1 MVPRHF
7 SLSAQPVPM
16 AKRQVFVASDFSA
29 PKLSGPKAS
38 TVIRRIGYEA
48 GQNLRLIT
56 AGIAVFIVLLLAASF
71 WVSKKGQEADEA
83 VAHTVQ
89 NERLISV
96 VQSQLQDAEIG
107 QRGYLLTGDPFYLEP
122 YDKAVSA
129 INASVESLAAGVSDN
144 RRQDGNIAVLRSLT
158 TQKLSELRQTVQRRH
173 AGDEAA
179 AVSVLRN
186 GQGKVLM
193 DGVRDVL
200 ERMRMEEESLMSV
213 RANQARR
220 AGFVLEIMV
229 IGLALLTA
237 LMGVIAVRATLRR
250 ARSAEASRDE
260 LLQRLDRKLLAIMA
274 ADIVGYSR
282 MMEDDEARTLSRL
295 KDVRDR
301 IDPIIAGH
309 SGSIVTTAGD
319 SVLVAFASALSAIDC
334 AVEIQAAM
342 AADNGALPQEQHLL
356 FRIGINVG
364 DVIVRDG
371 DVFGD
376 TVNVAARL
384 EPMAD
389 PGGICISRAV
399 RDHIRKQ
406 RRLSFDDLGFLKV
419 KNIAHPVSAFRVR
432 FDPAAH
438 VAAMPAERG
447 DAG

>member
-1 MVPRHF
+1 MLPRHF

-129 INASVESLAAGVSDN
+129 ISASVERLATGVSDN

-158 TQKLSELRQTVQRRH
+158 TQKLSELRQTVERRR

-334 AVEIQAAM
+334 AVEIQGAM

>member
-200 ERMRMEEESLMSV
+200 QRMRSEEESLMSV

>member
-1 MVPRHF
+1 M
-7 SLSAQPVPM
+7 
-16 AKRQVFVASDFSA
+16 ASDYTA
-29 PKLSGPKAS
+29 PKITTPMAS

-56 AGIAVFIVLLLAASF
+56 AGTVIFIVLLLLASF

-83 VAHTVQ
+83 VAHTVH

-107 QRGYLLTGDPFYLEP
+107 QRGYLLTGDSFYLEP
-122 YDKAVSA
+122 YDKAISA
-129 INASVESLAAGVSDN
+129 INASVEALGNGVADN

-158 TQKLSELRQTVQRRH
+158 TQKLSELRQTVERRRS
-173 AGDEAA
+173 GDEAA
-179 AVSVLRN
+179 AVSVLRG

-200 ERMRMEEESLMSV
+200 ERMRTEEESLMTV

-220 AGFVLEIMV
+220 AGFVLEMMV

-260 LLQRLDRKLLAIMA
+260 LLQHLDRKLLAIMA

-282 MMEDDEARTLSRL
+282 MMEGNEARTLSRL

-301 IDPIIAGH
+301 IDPIIASHG
-309 SGSIVTTAGD
+309 GSIVTTAGD

-334 AVEIQAAM
+334 AVEIQGSM
-342 AADNGALPQEQHLL
+342 ATDNAELPEDQHLM

-364 DVIVRDG
+364 DVIVQDG

-406 RRLSFDDLGFLKV
+406 RHLSFDDLGFLTV

-432 FDPAAH
+432 FEPAVQVVEALS
-438 VAAMPAERG
+438 
-447 DAG
+447 

>member
-1 MVPRHF
+1 M
-7 SLSAQPVPM
+7 
-16 AKRQVFVASDFSA
+16 ASDFSA
-29 PKLSGPKAS
+29 PKFSGRKTS
-38 TVIRRIGYEA
+38 TVIRRISYEA

-56 AGIAVFIVLLLAASF
+56 VGVAVFIILLLGASF

-83 VAHTVQ
+83 VARTVH

-129 INASVESLAAGVSDN
+129 IAASVESLATGVSDN

-158 TQKLSELRQTVQRRH
+158 TQKLSELRQTVERRR

-179 AVSVLRN
+179 AISVLRN

-200 ERMRMEEESLMSV
+200 ERMRREEEGLMTV

-220 AGFVLEIMV
+220 AGFVLEMMV

-237 LMGVIAVRATLRR
+237 LMGLIAVRATLRR

-260 LLQRLDRKLLAIMA
+260 LLQQLDRKLLAILA
-274 ADIVGYSR
+274 ADVVGYSR
-282 MMEDDEARTLSRL
+282 MMEGDEAQTLSRL

-301 IDPIIAGH
+301 IDPIIASH

-334 AVEIQAAM
+334 AVEIQGAM
-342 AADNGALPQEQHLL
+342 AADNGELPEEQHLM

-364 DVIVRDG
+364 DVIVQDG

-406 RRLSFDDLGFLKV
+406 RHLSFDDLGFLKV

-432 FDPAAH
+432 FDPAAP
-438 VAAMPAERG
+438 VAEMLT
-447 DAG
+447 

>member
-1 MVPRHF
+1 MTG
-7 SLSAQPVPM
+7 A
-16 AKRQVFVASDFSA
+16 
-29 PKLSGPKAS
+29 LSGL
-38 TVIRRIGYEA
+38 G
-48 GQNLRLIT
+48 
-56 AGIAVFIVLLLAASF
+56 
-71 WVSKKGQEADEA
+71 
-83 VAHTVQ
+83 
-89 NERLISV
+89 
-96 VQSQLQDAEIG
+96 
-107 QRGYLLTGDPFYLEP
+107 
-122 YDKAVSA
+122 
-129 INASVESLAAGVSDN
+129 ASVESLAVGVSDN
-144 RRQDGNIAVLRSLT
+144 RRQDGNVAVLRSLAA
-158 TQKLSELRQTVQRRH
+158 QKLSELRQTVERRR

-179 AVSVLRN
+179 AVAVLRN

-200 ERMRMEEESLMSV
+200 ERMRVEEESLMTV

-220 AGFVLEIMV
+220 AGFVLEMMV

-237 LMGVIAVRATLRR
+237 LLGVIAVRASLRR

-260 LLQRLDRKLLAIMA
+260 LLQHLDRKLLAIMA

-282 MMEDDEARTLSRL
+282 MMEGDETQTLSRL

-301 IDPIIAGH
+301 IDPIIASH

-334 AVEIQAAM
+334 AVEIQGAM
-342 AADNGALPQEQHLL
+342 AADNEELPEAEHLM

-364 DVIVRDG
+364 DVIVQDG

-406 RRLSFDDLGFLKV
+406 RHLTFDDLGFLKV
-419 KNIAHPVSAFRVR
+419 KNIAHPVSAFKVR
-432 FDPAAH
+432 FDPAVQLEAL
-438 VAAMPAERG
+438 G
-447 DAG
+447 

>member
-1 MVPRHF
+1 
-7 SLSAQPVPM
+7 
-16 AKRQVFVASDFSA
+16 VASDFSP
-29 PKLSGPKAS
+29 PKLSGPKTS
-38 TVIRRIGYEA
+38 TVIRRLSYEA

-56 AGIAVFIVLLLAASF
+56 AGVAVFIILLLGASF

-83 VAHTVQ
+83 VAHTVR
-89 NERLISV
+89 NERQISV

-129 INASVESLAAGVSDN
+129 ISASVESLATGVSDN

-158 TQKLSELRQTVQRRH
+158 AQKLSELRQTVERRR

-179 AVSVLRN
+179 AIAVLRN

-200 ERMRMEEESLMSV
+200 ERMRAEEESLMAL

-220 AGFVLEIMV
+220 AGFVLEMMV

-260 LLQRLDRKLLAIMA
+260 LLQHLDRKLLAIMA

-282 MMEDDEARTLSRL
+282 MMEGDEAQTLSRL
-295 KDVRDR
+295 KEVRDR
-301 IDPIIAGH
+301 IDPIIASH

-334 AVEIQAAM
+334 AVEIQGSM
-342 AADNGALPQEQHLL
+342 AADNGELPEEQHLL

-364 DVIVRDG
+364 DVIVQDG
-371 DVFGD
+371 DIFGD

-406 RRLSFDDLGFLKV
+406 RHLVFDDLGFLKV

-432 FDPAAH
+432 FDPAAQ
-438 VAAMPAERG
+438 PAG
-447 DAG
+447 MLTG

>member
-1 MVPRHF
+1 M
-7 SLSAQPVPM
+7 
-16 AKRQVFVASDFSA
+16 ASDFS
-29 PKLSGPKAS
+29 LSKIPDPKAS
-38 TVIRRIGYEA
+38 TVIRRLGYEA

-56 AGIAVFIVLLLAASF
+56 AGVAIFIILLLAVSF
-71 WVSKKGQEADEA
+71 WVSKKGGEADEA
-83 VAHTVQ
+83 VAHTVR
-89 NERLISV
+89 NERLISL
-96 VQSQLQDAEIG
+96 VQSQLQEAEIS
-107 QRGYLLTGDPFYLEP
+107 QRGFLLTGDTSYLEP
-122 YDKAVSA
+122 YDKAAST
-129 INASVESLAAGVSDN
+129 ISTSVEALGLGVSDN
-144 RRQDGNIAVLRSLT
+144 RRQDGNIAVLRSLS
-158 TQKLSELRQTVQRRH
+158 TQKLSELRQNIERRR

-179 AVSVLRN
+179 AVSGVRG

-200 ERMRMEEESLMSV
+200 ERMRTEEENLMTL

-220 AGFVLEIMV
+220 AGFVLEVMV

-237 LMGVIAVRATLRR
+237 LMGAIAVRATLRR

-282 MMEDDEARTLSRL
+282 MMEGDETQTLSRL

-309 SGSIVTTAGD
+309 GGSIVTTAGD

-334 AVEIQAAM
+334 AVEIQGAM
-342 AADNGALPQEQHLL
+342 AADNAELPEDEHLM

-364 DVIVRDG
+364 DVIVQDG

-384 EPMAD
+384 EPVAE

-406 RRLSFDDLGFLKV
+406 RHLSFEDLGFLQV

-432 FDPAAH
+432 FEHGARVVEALS
-438 VAAMPAERG
+438 
-447 DAG
+447 

>member
-1 MVPRHF
+1 MGV
-7 SLSAQPVPM
+7 
-16 AKRQVFVASDFSA
+16 
-29 PKLSGPKAS
+29 
-38 TVIRRIGYEA
+38 
-48 GQNLRLIT
+48 
-56 AGIAVFIVLLLAASF
+56 AVFIVLLLGASF

-83 VAHTVQ
+83 VAHTVH
-89 NERLISV
+89 NERLISI

-129 INASVESLAAGVSDN
+129 ISASVESLATGVSDN
-144 RRQDGNIAVLRSLT
+144 RRQDGNVAVLRSLT
-158 TQKLSELRQTVQRRH
+158 TQKLSELRQTIEHRR
-173 AGDEAA
+173 AGDEGAA
-179 AVSVLRN
+179 IAMLRN

-200 ERMRMEEESLMSV
+200 ERMRREEESLMTL

-220 AGFVLEIMV
+220 AGFVLEMMV
-229 IGLALLTA
+229 IGLAMLTA

-260 LLQRLDRKLLAIMA
+260 LLQHLDRKLLAIMA

-282 MMEDDEARTLSRL
+282 MMEGDEAQTLARL

-301 IDPIIAGH
+301 IDPIIANH

-334 AVEIQAAM
+334 AVEIQGTM
-342 AADNGALPQEQHLL
+342 AADNADLPEEQHLM

-364 DVIVRDG
+364 DVIVQDG
-371 DVFGD
+371 DIFGD

-406 RRLSFDDLGFLKV
+406 RHLVFDDLGFLKV

-432 FDPAAH
+432 FDPAA
-438 VAAMPAERG
+438 
-447 DAG
+447 

>member
-1 MVPRHF
+1 M
-7 SLSAQPVPM
+7 
-16 AKRQVFVASDFSA
+16 ASDFSA
-29 PKLSGPKAS
+29 PKIPNRNAS
-38 TVIRRIGYEA
+38 TVIRRLSYEA
-48 GQNLRLIT
+48 GQNLWLIT
-56 AGIAVFIVLLLAASF
+56 AGTIIFILLLLGASF
-71 WVSKKGQEADEA
+71 WVSKKGQAADEA
-83 VAHTVQ
+83 VAHTVR

-129 INASVESLAAGVSDN
+129 IGKSVEALGEGVADN
-144 RRQDGNIAVLRSLT
+144 RRQDGNIAVLRSLAI
-158 TQKLSELRQTVQRRH
+158 QKLSELRQTVEHRRT
-173 AGDEAA
+173 GDEQA
-179 AVSVLRN
+179 AVSVLRT

-200 ERMRMEEESLMSV
+200 ERMRTEEESLMTV

-237 LMGVIAVRATLRR
+237 LMGLIAVRATLRR

-260 LLQRLDRKLLAIMA
+260 LLQHLDRKLLAIMA

-282 MMEDDEARTLSRL
+282 MMEGDETQTLSRL

-301 IDPIIAGH
+301 IDPIIASN

-334 AVEIQAAM
+334 AVEIQGAM
-342 AADNGALPQEQHLL
+342 IADNAELPDDQHLL

-364 DVIVRDG
+364 DVIVQDG

-384 EPMAD
+384 EPMAE

-406 RRLSFDDLGFLKV
+406 RHLSFDDLGFLKV

-432 FDPAAH
+432 FDPKAQVVEA
-438 VAAMPAERG
+438 VS
-447 DAG
+447 